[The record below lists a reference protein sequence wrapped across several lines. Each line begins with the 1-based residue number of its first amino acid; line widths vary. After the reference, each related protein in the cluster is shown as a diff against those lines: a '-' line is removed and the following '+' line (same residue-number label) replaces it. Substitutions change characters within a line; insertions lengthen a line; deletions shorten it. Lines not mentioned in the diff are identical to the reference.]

1 MQTSKKT
8 LMLASLEQSFALY
21 EINYALADGIFEP
34 TRKIKDA
41 ELRLRKIVR
50 ETRLAW
56 DDVQTGKRIEQPVT
70 LTFYVPYALNPQA
83 ESILLAIIKLSGLK
97 GIKVEPDQ
105 PRLPL
110 FNVEGDATLK
120 TTGKVICKQYQL
132 LKAAGMGDGKRNY
145 KLLEYY
151 LEQMAK
157 VSVKWE
163 NHITGWRG
171 MSHLIG
177 YTTHSDGS
185 LIVQLNWRLAG
196 AIFGDYE
203 RAIIDLDE
211 RHKLGKDASKTL
223 HRWLS
228 AHLWKGKSEYITY
241 DKLRSHIWT
250 QEATKTQ
257 QRWRLHTLKKE
268 ILPELDEL
276 PHWQVE
282 MGKDGAKISHLKDLK

>member
-1 MQTSKKT
+1 
-8 LMLASLEQSFALY
+8 
-21 EINYALADGIFEP
+21 
-34 TRKIKDA
+34 
-41 ELRLRKIVR
+41 
-50 ETRLAW
+50 
-56 DDVQTGKRIEQPVT
+56 
-70 LTFYVPYALNPQA
+70 
-83 ESILLAIIKLSGLK
+83 LAIIKLSGLK

-110 FNVEGDATLK
+110 FNVEGNATQK

-132 LKAAGMGDGKRNY
+132 LKAAGMGDGKRDY
-145 KLLEYY
+145 ELLEYY

-157 VSVKWE
+157 VNVKWE
-163 NHITGWRG
+163 NHATGWKG

-177 YTTHSDGS
+177 YAIHDDGS

-250 QEATKTQ
+250 QEATPAA

-268 ILPELDEL
+268 ILPELDKL
-276 PHWQVE
+276 LHWQVE
-282 MGKDGAKISHLKDLK
+282 MGKDGAKISHLKDPR